1 MTTSPAAAISYLT
14 RREGRVA
21 YEIDSADRLVV
32 LVPAWGTGDVTAP
45 ELVIMG
51 AADADFGDQ
60 RVDSAWIAG
69 ALHGRVLMVPEAGH
83 YPQSQRPDIASPAIV
98 RFADTVNNRA

>member
-1 MTTSPAAAISYLT
+1 MTTSPAAATSYLT

-21 YEIDSADRLVV
+21 YDIDSAGRLVV

-45 ELVIMG
+45 GLVIMG
-51 AADADFGDQ
+51 KADADFGD
-60 RVDSAWIAG
+60 RRPEATRIAG
-69 ALHGRVLMVPEAGH
+69 ALHGQVLMVPEARY
-83 YPQSQRPDIASPAIV
+83 YPQSQRPDITTPAMV